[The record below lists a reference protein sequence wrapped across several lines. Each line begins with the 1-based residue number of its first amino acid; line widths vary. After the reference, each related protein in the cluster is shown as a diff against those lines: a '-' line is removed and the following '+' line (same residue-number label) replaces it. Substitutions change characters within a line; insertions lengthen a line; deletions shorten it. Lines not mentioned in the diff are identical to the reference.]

1 MSVLPLPKVECGPPR
16 HQKHPQEVIGTANVT
31 FGHRLRDRGECKI
44 VKVRESIF
52 DKLKEAEARERRD
65 YENFLKSWEFEKET
79 SRKRRVKEV
88 RGRVEEEMAMYE
100 ESVNVRREK
109 LRDLILREETQLT
122 REIVEQAQH
131 GEDTRMEEMREET
144 ERLRKQQEEHRLALL
159 ASKRMQQY
167 IARCPEVRNE
177 LMKRNTKEAKICNL
191 VQMAENKAKRQL
203 DDELERLWHELM
215 LREVKAKEDR
225 EVEEAKKRLHLKRE
239 SLRVLAKQVAGK
251 LASEEEVKR
260 VKKEERE
267 YLEGLW
273 ENVRKEE
280 RMKLDTE
287 KKKREALRKELEEQ
301 ATRAK
306 RILVER
312 AREEIRIDEALNDLA
327 KEELEKEKA
336 AIKETSMVLRREL
349 LAYLKYLEELREE
362 EARRNLEVDRIV
374 EESMKDARAR
384 RDLAVKRFKEM
395 RERNLQEVILC
406 REEQMRRKREME
418 ERDKRLLEEE
428 KIVLDKEIETNARLC
443 AIAREE
449 EKRKMISYGKDLT
462 EQMKYVEVMRARERE
477 EDERIYREGLKR
489 ENEYRKLTEELL
501 NASENVTPHPF
512 KLLLREYDARLAAEK
527 RGLRYC
533 PPPLPPLLPPPQTQ
547 PSTK

>member
-1 MSVLPLPKVECGPPR
+1 
-16 HQKHPQEVIGTANVT
+16 
-31 FGHRLRDRGECKI
+31 
-44 VKVRESIF
+44 
-52 DKLKEAEARERRD
+52 
-65 YENFLKSWEFEKET
+65 
-79 SRKRRVKEV
+79 
-88 RGRVEEEMAMYE
+88 MATYE

-109 LRDLILREETQLT
+109 LRDLISREERELT
-122 REIVEQAQH
+122 REMVERAQH

-144 ERLRKQQEEHRLALL
+144 ERLRRQQEEHRMALL

-177 LMKRNTKEAKICNL
+177 LTRRSTKDVKTCNL
-191 VQMAENKAKRQL
+191 VQMAENKARRVHE
-203 DDELERLWHELM
+203 DELERLWHELM

-225 EVEEAKKRLHLKRE
+225 EIEEARKRLHLKEE
-239 SLRVLAKQVAGK
+239 SLRTLAKQVAGK
-251 LASEEEVKR
+251 LASEEEVRR
-260 VKKEERE
+260 VKKEERD
-267 YLEGLW
+267 YLEELW

-287 KKKREALRKELEEQ
+287 KKKRESLRRELEEQ

-312 AREEIRIDEALNDLA
+312 AREEVRIDEALNDLA
-327 KEELEKEKA
+327 KEELEREKA
-336 AIKETSMVLRREL
+336 AIKETSAVLRREL

-374 EESMKDARAR
+374 EESMKDAQAR

-395 RERNLQEVILC
+395 RERNLREVLLC
-406 REEQMRRKREME
+406 REEQLRMKRETE
-418 ERDKRLLEEE
+418 ERNRRLLEEE
-428 KIVLDKEIETNARLC
+428 KIVLEKEIETNARLC
-443 AIAREE
+443 AIAKEE
-449 EKRKMISYGKDLT
+449 ERRRMISYGRELT
-462 EQMKYVEVMRARERE
+462 EQRKYVEVMRARERE
-477 EDERIYREGLKR
+477 EDDRIYREGLKR
-489 ENEYRKLTEELL
+489 EDEYRKLTEELL

-527 RGLRYC
+527 RGLCYC
-533 PPPLPPLLPPPQTQ
+533 PPPLPPLLPPPQQTQQQ